1 MELIS
6 KEDAMRQ
13 FKILCVEQCLHARQQ
28 ECGQCLLAVA
38 SDSINNLPVKE
49 KSGEITFEQFREY
62 CEKRNFVVVTK
73 EFFPGTRLNKLPTAS
88 KHDEFEKALVDMF
101 APIMEC
107 EINHPKYEDTVADII
122 KDVLRAYDELHPAE
136 RKDNGSN

>member
-6 KEDAMRQ
+6 REAAIDEMGELQGR
-13 FKILCVEQCLHARQQ
+13 
-28 ECGQCLLAVA
+28 A
-38 SDSINNLPVKE
+38 STRAEMTGISKAW
-49 KSGEITFEQFREY
+49 
-62 CEKRNFVVVTK
+62 KRI
-73 EFFPGTRLNKLPTAS
+73 RKLPTAS
-88 KHDEFEKALVDMF
+88 KHDEFEKALVDLF

-122 KDVLRAYDELHPAE
+122 KDVMKVYDELHPAE

>member
-38 SDSINNLPVKE
+38 SDAINNLPVKE

-62 CEKRNFVVVTK
+62 CEKRNFVVVAK
-73 EFFPGTRLNKLPTAS
+73 EFFPGTQIIQKAEVVRCKECAHWDRSWYTSDGNHFCSMIDKATKGDWFCADGEKES
-88 KHDEFEKALVDMF
+88 KW
-101 APIMEC
+101 
-107 EINHPKYEDTVADII
+107 N
-122 KDVLRAYDELHPAE
+122 
-136 RKDNGSN
+136 

>member
-6 KEDAMRQ
+6 RDEA
-13 FKILCVEQCLHARQQ
+13 IVETWRRPHYTDPLSVLTEVRDRIQ
-28 ECGQCLLAVA
+28 
-38 SDSINNLPVKE
+38 
-49 KSGEITFEQFREY
+49 
-62 CEKRNFVVVTK
+62 
-73 EFFPGTRLNKLPTAS
+73 KLPTAS

-122 KDVLRAYDELHPAE
+122 KDVMKVYDELHPAE
-136 RKDNGSN
+136 RKDNG

>member
-6 KEDAMRQ
+6 RDEA
-13 FKILCVEQCLHARQQ
+13 IVETWRRPHYTDPLSVLTEVRDRIQ
-28 ECGQCLLAVA
+28 
-38 SDSINNLPVKE
+38 
-49 KSGEITFEQFREY
+49 
-62 CEKRNFVVVTK
+62 
-73 EFFPGTRLNKLPTAS
+73 KLPTAS

-122 KDVLRAYDELHPAE
+122 KDVMKVYDELHPAE
-136 RKDNGSN
+136 RKNNGSN